1 MDNKK
6 IVREGYNKIA
16 EDYHAKRNENLE
28 DMKFLPEFTSLIEK
42 NAKVLDAGCGAGLP
56 FAKYLSE
63 QFQVIGID
71 ISDRQIEL
79 AIQNV
84 PKATFFRKDMTSL
97 NFPDDYFGGI
107 LAYYS
112 IIHVPREEHEDLFRN
127 FYRMLKP
134 DGVALFSLI
143 STDDPIYINNDFF
156 GEKMYW
162 SGFDAESNIALLEA
176 IGFETIWTKIVKD
189 VLGEDG
195 NHLFVLIRKSI

>member
-1 MDNKK
+1 
-6 IVREGYNKIA
+6 
-16 EDYHAKRNENLE
+16 
-28 DMKFLPEFTSLIEK
+28 
-42 NAKVLDAGCGAGLP
+42 AGCGAGLP

-71 ISDRQIEL
+71 ISERQIEL

-84 PKATFFRKDMTSL
+84 PNASFFRKDMTSL
-97 NFPDDYFGGI
+97 NFPNDYFGGI